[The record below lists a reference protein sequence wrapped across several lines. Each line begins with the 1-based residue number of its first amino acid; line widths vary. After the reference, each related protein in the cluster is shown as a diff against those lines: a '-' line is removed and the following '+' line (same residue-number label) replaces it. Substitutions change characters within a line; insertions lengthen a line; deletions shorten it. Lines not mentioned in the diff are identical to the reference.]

1 MKPADLLKACITIID
16 TYDPK
21 KTTVD
26 AHCDASPVTKKVT
39 EVEHKFIKQVFYGCV
54 RYKKFL
60 GIFVTGFLYKNPAT
74 AQRSDQTLYTVLAY
88 LLLFRLRELGKH
100 ELKNFVMTASPPAM
114 LAFLQFAS
122 SKTDLENWVV
132 MEWCKHFDV
141 EYIQKDIIGSLQE
154 LLPEDDELINE
165 ISLKAT
171 GLRLTKEESGQ
182 KTSSKQYTV
191 PDPFDLTKP
200 KPRIVPLPKEIDRT
214 IRAEP
219 VNEVIYM
226 NSLANIEKKNAERR
240 LETEEETLAKYP
252 ASLEFQFKTQ
262 ERSADMDKLRAK
274 YEAEKWLECSFQPDL
289 PTEYAPP
296 KQEAE
301 VAMNT
306 ASILREDKLL
316 YKKQEK
322 EFAILKE
329 YEANLRDASDFHNWQ
344 FEMLK
349 KDQLEELARVE
360 QRKVEMKMAREEAI
374 EAKENLLARNK
385 QQALMQKEKTTQAM
399 DILAGENLEDLQNKQ
414 QLVEDV
420 RDERM
425 NPRHA
430 EEEVYKA
437 RCEHAE
443 DIRKQK
449 EVDFERVAKEKA
461 YEMAKKKDLIR
472 QIRAIERVSVVRPVT
487 FDPSEPPRHGVLE
500 EMSYAE
506 LCERLTMERARQERL
521 VEVKRQN
528 IIEEKNLKVTDLAA
542 KAEQCSKIREMA
554 RGESEVRR
562 EKINKQREEDERGRQ
577 AVREKSVLAAREK
590 IAAKKRERRLEE
602 VRLRREEKEISVK
615 RQFLNANAEMVEI
628 KAYEEQQ
635 KGLEREAKTRQEVSI
650 EVETRNREI
659 HRLET
664 KLRKTNRKE
673 ELKEHKEVQD
683 AFEKQMELAR
693 IDDELFSAEIRNAN
707 KTARGM
713 QRSVEARLSAT
724 LRRDRPYAAK
734 INDAAT
740 ERVRSSQ
747 RRTLTKSRSTGHT
760 DRMDPLTNTF
770 APESKLQSTAQRML
784 SEPSILAY

>member
-1 MKPADLLKACITIID
+1 M
-16 TYDPK
+16 
-21 KTTVD
+21 
-26 AHCDASPVTKKVT
+26 
-39 EVEHKFIKQVFYGCV
+39 
-54 RYKKFL
+54 
-60 GIFVTGFLYKNPAT
+60 
-74 AQRSDQTLYTVLAY
+74 
-88 LLLFRLRELGKH
+88 
-100 ELKNFVMTASPPAM
+100 
-114 LAFLQFAS
+114 
-122 SKTDLENWVV
+122 
-132 MEWCKHFDV
+132 
-141 EYIQKDIIGSLQE
+141 
-154 LLPEDDELINE
+154 
-165 ISLKAT
+165 
-171 GLRLTKEESGQ
+171 
-182 KTSSKQYTV
+182 
-191 PDPFDLTKP
+191 
-200 KPRIVPLPKEIDRT
+200 
-214 IRAEP
+214 
-219 VNEVIYM
+219 
-226 NSLANIEKKNAERR
+226 
-240 LETEEETLAKYP
+240 
-252 ASLEFQFKTQ
+252 
-262 ERSADMDKLRAK
+262 
-274 YEAEKWLECSFQPDL
+274 
-289 PTEYAPP
+289 
-296 KQEAE
+296 
-301 VAMNT
+301 
-306 ASILREDKLL
+306 
-316 YKKQEK
+316 
-322 EFAILKE
+322 
-329 YEANLRDASDFHNWQ
+329 
-344 FEMLK
+344 
-349 KDQLEELARVE
+349 
-360 QRKVEMKMAREEAI
+360 
-374 EAKENLLARNK
+374 
-385 QQALMQKEKTTQAM
+385 
-399 DILAGENLEDLQNKQ
+399 
-414 QLVEDV
+414 LVEDV
-420 RDERM
+420 RDERGGGTAAM
-425 NPRHA
+425 EEVIQARRSHA
-430 EEEVYKA
+430 EE
-437 RCEHAE
+437 
-443 DIRKQK
+443 IRKQK

-472 QIRAIERVSVVRPVT
+472 QIRAIERVSVVRPVA

-590 IAAKKRERRLEE
+590 IAAKKRERRQEE

-664 KLRKTNRKE
+664 KIRKTNRKE

-747 RRTLTKSRSTGHT
+747 RKLTKSRSTGHT

>member
-1 MKPADLLKACITIID
+1 
-16 TYDPK
+16 
-21 KTTVD
+21 
-26 AHCDASPVTKKVT
+26 
-39 EVEHKFIKQVFYGCV
+39 
-54 RYKKFL
+54 
-60 GIFVTGFLYKNPAT
+60 
-74 AQRSDQTLYTVLAY
+74 
-88 LLLFRLRELGKH
+88 
-100 ELKNFVMTASPPAM
+100 
-114 LAFLQFAS
+114 
-122 SKTDLENWVV
+122 
-132 MEWCKHFDV
+132 
-141 EYIQKDIIGSLQE
+141 
-154 LLPEDDELINE
+154 
-165 ISLKAT
+165 
-171 GLRLTKEESGQ
+171 
-182 KTSSKQYTV
+182 
-191 PDPFDLTKP
+191 
-200 KPRIVPLPKEIDRT
+200 
-214 IRAEP
+214 
-219 VNEVIYM
+219 
-226 NSLANIEKKNAERR
+226 
-240 LETEEETLAKYP
+240 
-252 ASLEFQFKTQ
+252 
-262 ERSADMDKLRAK
+262 
-274 YEAEKWLECSFQPDL
+274 
-289 PTEYAPP
+289 
-296 KQEAE
+296 
-301 VAMNT
+301 
-306 ASILREDKLL
+306 
-316 YKKQEK
+316 
-322 EFAILKE
+322 
-329 YEANLRDASDFHNWQ
+329 
-344 FEMLK
+344 
-349 KDQLEELARVE
+349 
-360 QRKVEMKMAREEAI
+360 
-374 EAKENLLARNK
+374 
-385 QQALMQKEKTTQAM
+385 
-399 DILAGENLEDLQNKQ
+399 
-414 QLVEDV
+414 
-420 RDERM
+420 
-425 NPRHA
+425 
-430 EEEVYKA
+430 
-437 RCEHAE
+437 
-443 DIRKQK
+443 
-449 EVDFERVAKEKA
+449 
-461 YEMAKKKDLIR
+461 
-472 QIRAIERVSVVRPVT
+472 VT

-506 LCERLTMERARQERL
+506 LCERLTMERARRERL

-590 IAAKKRERRLEE
+590 IAAKKRERRQEE

-664 KLRKTNRKE
+664 KIRKTNRKE

-747 RRTLTKSRSTGHT
+747 RKLTKSRSTGHT